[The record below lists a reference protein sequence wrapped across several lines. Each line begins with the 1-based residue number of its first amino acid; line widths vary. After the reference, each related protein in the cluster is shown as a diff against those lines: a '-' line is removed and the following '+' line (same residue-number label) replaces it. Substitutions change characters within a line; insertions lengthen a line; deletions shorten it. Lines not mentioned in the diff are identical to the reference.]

1 MSSAARPPIR
11 LPSWMA
17 QRARDVLEGRKPPV
31 EPRDAATVMLLRPRP
46 GDRGPDAGA
55 LPDAGVLPEAR
66 GRPEADAPGPP
77 EAGGVPEAPG
87 PPDTPGLQVY
97 MLRRQSSMAFA
108 PGAFVFPGGSVD
120 ARDAEIE
127 VGWAGPDAQ
136 EWGRMIDAPADL
148 ARALVCAAVRET
160 FEECGVLL
168 AGPTEDT
175 VVADTRGEDW
185 EADRAALLARS
196 VSLAGLL
203 RRRGLVLRSDLLR
216 PWARWITPVT
226 EERRYDTRF
235 FAAALP
241 AGQRARDVSGEA
253 DDAAWLEPAAALTA
267 ARRKEIV
274 LLPPTAV
281 TLGELDTCP
290 PR

>member
-17 QRARDVLEGRKPPV
+17 QRAREVLEGRKPPV
-31 EPRDAATVMLLRPRP
+31 EPRDAATVMLLRP
-46 GDRGPDAGA
+46 PD
-55 LPDAGVLPEAR
+55 DAVS
-66 GRPEADAPGPP
+66 
-77 EAGGVPEAPG
+77 PEAPG
-87 PPDTPGLQVY
+87 VQVY
-97 MLRRQSSMAFA
+97 MLRRQPSMAFA

-136 EWGRMIDAPADL
+136 EWGRMIDAPAGL

-168 AGPTEDT
+168 AGPTAGT

-185 EADRAALLARS
+185 EADRRALLDRS
-196 VSLAGLL
+196 LSLADLL
-203 RRRGLVLRSDLLR
+203 SRRHLVLRADLLR

-241 AGQRARDVSGEA
+241 AGQRTRDVGGEA
-253 DDAAWLEPAAALTA
+253 DQVAWVEPGKAIGA
-267 ARRKEIV
+267 ARRGEIQ
-274 LLPPTAV
+274 LMPPTAV
-281 TLGELDTCP
+281 TLAELGACHGVPAALGERRRITTVIPEVVLADGAVWLTVP
-290 PR
+290 AELRYPL